1 MVFDL
6 DMIKAV
12 YQRLPDRIAK
22 ARRVVNKPLTLS
34 EKILYAHLH
43 EEQPVETFTRG
54 KSYVNFSPDRVAMQD
69 ATAQMALLQFMSAGI
84 PKVRVPSTV
93 HCDHLILAKEGA
105 QKDLAESLTASGEV
119 FRFLES
125 VSNKFGI
132 GFWKPGAGII
142 HQVVLENYAFPGG
155 MMIGTD
161 SHTVNAGGLGM
172 VAIGVGGADAVDV
185 MAGMPWELKWPKLIG
200 VKLTGRLNGWTSA
213 KDVIL
218 KVAGI
223 LTVKGG
229 TGAIVEYFGPG
240 ALTLSCTG
248 KGTICNMGAEIGAT
262 TSTFGYDEKMAQYLR
277 GTGRKEVAELA
288 DNIREHLTGDPEV
301 YENPEKYFDQVIEI
315 NLSELE
321 PHVNGP
327 FTPDRA
333 IPISKFAEEVRKNG
347 WPEKLEVG
355 LIGSCTNSSYEDISR
370 SASIAKQAVDK
381 KINARAEFTITPG
394 SEQVRYTVER
404 DGYLDV
410 FEKMGGVVLA
420 NACGPCIGQWA
431 RHTNDPNRKNSII
444 TSFNRNFAKRNDGN
458 PNTHAFVASPEI
470 TTAFAIAGDLT
481 FNPLTDTLINDEGHP
496 VKLDEP
502 KGEEFPAKGFDVK
515 DPGYIAPAD
524 DGSHVQVKIDPSSNR
539 LQALKP
545 FEPWD
550 GKNLLGMRLLIK
562 AKGKCTTDHIS
573 MAGPWLRFRGHLD
586 NISNNTLTGAINA
599 FNDKP
604 DSVKN
609 HLTGEYGPVP
619 ATQRAY
625 KAAGIPTIVVGDHN
639 YGEGSSREHA
649 AMQPRHLG
657 IRVILVKSFARI
669 HETNLKKQG
678 MLALTF
684 ANEADYD
691 KIQEDDIIDI
701 VDLTSFAPDRQLTL
715 VLKHKDGTTDTI
727 KANHTYNAGQ
737 IEWFKAGSALNL
749 MARQVATSKQTTSRP
764 SAKKSPAKKVAASAS
779 KKVAKKPAAKKK
791 AASAAPKKKATPKK
805 AAPKKKVVA
814 KKKVAAKKKAVKKAA
829 PKAARRN
836 AVKVAKKKAAKKRA
850 VKKAVKKSARAV
862 KKAVAKKK
870 GGKATKKTARKKK

>member
-1 MVFDL
+1 MEKISSFKSQNEVLMVFDL

-12 YQRLPDRIAK
+12 YKNMPARIASARK
-22 ARRVVNKPLTLS
+22 ATNKALTLS
-34 EKILYAHLH
+34 EKILYSHLH
-43 EEQPVETFTRG
+43 SDQPAENFGRG

-93 HCDHLILAKEGA
+93 HCDHLILAKNGA
-105 QKDLAESLTASGEV
+105 AQDLKESLNASGEV
-119 FRFLES
+119 FNFLES

-142 HQVVLENYAFPGG
+142 HQVVLENYGFPGG

-200 VKLTGRLNGWTSA
+200 VKLTGKLSGWTSA

-240 ALTLSCTG
+240 AQTLSCTG

-262 TSTFGYDEKMAQYLR
+262 TSTFGYDEKMAEYLR
-277 GTGRKEVAELA
+277 GTGRKEVADLA
-288 DNIREHLTGDPEV
+288 DKVKEHLTGDAEV
-301 YENPEKYFDQVIEI
+301 YANPEKYFDQVIEI

-333 IPISKFAEEVRKNG
+333 IPLSQFATEVKKNG
-347 WPEKLEVG
+347 WPERLEVG
-355 LIGSCTNSSYEDISR
+355 LIGSCTNSSYEDITR
-370 SASIAKQAVDK
+370 SASLAKQAVDK
-381 KINARAEFTITPG
+381 NLKAKAEFTITPG
-394 SEQVRYTVER
+394 SEQVRYTVDR
-404 DGYLDV
+404 DGYLNI
-410 FEKMGGVVLA
+410 FEQMGGVVLA
-420 NACGPCIGQWA
+420 NACGPCIGQWS

-458 PNTHAFVASPEI
+458 PNTHAFVASPEVV
-470 TTAFAIAGDLT
+470 TAFAIAGDLT
-481 FNPLTDTLINDEGHP
+481 FNPMTDTLTNETGQA

-502 KGEEFPAKGFDVK
+502 TGAEFPPQGFAVE
-515 DPGYIAPAD
+515 DPGYLAPAK
-524 DGSHVQVKIDPSSNR
+524 DGSGVIVNIDPKSKR
-539 LQALKP
+539 LQALSP
-545 FEPWD
+545 FTPWD
-550 GKNLLGMRLLIK
+550 GKNLTGMKLLIK
-562 AKGKCTTDHIS
+562 VKGKCTTDHIS

-586 NISNNTLTGAINA
+586 NISDNTLTGAVN
-599 FNDKP
+599 FYNDKT
-604 DSVKN
+604 DSVKSQLN
-609 HLTGEYGPVP
+609 GAYAPVP

-625 KAAGIPTIVVGDHN
+625 KAAGVPTIVVGDHN

-691 KIQEDDIIDI
+691 KFQEDDTIDI
-701 VDLTSFAPDRQLTL
+701 TDLTSFAPDKQLTL
-715 VLKHKDGTTDTI
+715 VLHHKDGSTDTI
-727 KANHTYNAGQ
+727 KTNHTYNAGQ
-737 IEWFKAGSALNL
+737 IKWFKAGSALNL
-749 MARQVATSKQTTSRP
+749 MAKELDA
-764 SAKKSPAKKVAASAS
+764 AKKVVSTPAPAKKTA
-779 KKVAKKPAAKKK
+779 KPAAKKK
-791 AASAAPKKKATPKK
+791 APAKK
-805 AAPKKKVVA
+805 AAKKKTTAKKASAKPAKKTVKKAKKVAKKTVTKKAAKKTVAKKAGKKVVKKALKSAA
-814 KKKVAAKKKAVKKAA
+814 KKAGKKAVARKTAKKKAVK
-829 PKAARRN
+829 RR
-836 AVKVAKKKAAKKRA
+836 K
-850 VKKAVKKSARAV
+850 
-862 KKAVAKKK
+862 
-870 GGKATKKTARKKK
+870 